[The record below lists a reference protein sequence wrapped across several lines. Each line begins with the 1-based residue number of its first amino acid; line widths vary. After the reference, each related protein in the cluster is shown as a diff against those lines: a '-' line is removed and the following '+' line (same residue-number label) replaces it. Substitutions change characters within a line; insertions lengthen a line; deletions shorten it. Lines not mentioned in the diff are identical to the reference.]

1 MKLRCI
7 ESNQINYS
15 EGFEYIT
22 QIDSFVNKNGEVID
36 VIHGVYTWF
45 YFDKKT
51 LTATKRNGDVVAKF
65 KREQ

>member
-15 EGFEYIT
+15 EGFEYDA
-22 QIDSFVNKNGEVID
+22 QIGAFANNEGKVID
-36 VIHGVYTWF
+36 VVHGAYTWF

-65 KREQ
+65 KREK